1 MKRAVEE
8 EHVDSSTSRDPGPSD
23 TTPCP
28 LQLELRVM
36 GKPSKR
42 MTFEGGTFWDL
53 VRIFLQG
60 NQLRTQATPSVVC
73 ARTETGNLPVDIHN
87 ARLLQRRAF
96 TEDTCERGIRLG
108 EVAQTERC
116 CRLTLCVWRCGDIR
130 VPP

>member
-23 TTPCP
+23 TTPGP

-60 NQLRTQATPSVVC
+60 NQLRTQATPSV
-73 ARTETGNLPVDIHN
+73 ALGPRRATFLLISITLASSRGE
-87 ARLLQRRAF
+87 LLQRIHAREAF
-96 TEDTCERGIRLG
+96 VLARSHRLRG
-108 EVAQTERC
+108 VA
-116 CRLTLCVWRCGDIR
+116 G
-130 VPP
+130 